1 MKYKLLALSISLLV
15 FDIPAFSQSL
25 DIDGNRMP
33 SSANNG
39 GGLKAA
45 QSKMLGYVAHEAHS
59 PKKKVLRGR
68 VDRQVLF
75 ADQLM
80 LKGKYSEAADLYKDA
95 LHRNKNN
102 TSAKLGYGM
111 ALAKQFKLDGAS
123 EQFDQILASD
133 PQNPQALA
141 GKALVEFNRLQSS
154 SNTVIKGKDATL
166 QNAEAMVKQGLSR
179 DPDMPE
185 AHYTLGMI
193 YKEQGRLSEAADQ
206 FKQAT
211 KIDHRYSE
219 AYSGLGVSQLGL
231 GDQTGAEQSFKQA
244 LAINTANSTAHYGL
258 GKVYLQQ
265 GKLDDAIKEL
275 NTSLALYPNS
285 APVRLAMG
293 EAYAAQ
299 GNNVA
304 AVREFQES
312 IRIKPENTDAYLHIA
327 DIRETRGDIE
337 HSIAEL
343 RSASELVPNNT
354 SLHQRIGD
362 ESLRV
367 DKLDDAIKEYRSVLN
382 TDPRNGQAAQGLT
395 RALYLKAN
403 RETNSAF
410 FTSNEYQ
417 SAAALIDQAVA
428 MNPND
433 MELRLAQ
440 AKIRSMSGAT
450 VDLSQLGVPNN
461 DGERVAYAEALL
473 AQNKFKEADVQMSI
487 VLANANTAKQVC
499 AVADLALMIKDLPNA
514 EAAYEKAALLPGAS
528 ERARY
533 GLDAVAK
540 AKDQSRQDYTLA
552 HDLYKHSQT
561 ASAIDKYHSSIYKNP
576 RFPDSRY
583 ELGQALEKVSPKTS
597 ANLKQ
602 AIVQYKAYEG
612 LRPDLSPEE
621 KEKVDKRIVNC
632 ENKAAKLERKEKG
645 G

>member
-1 MKYKLLALSISLLV
+1 MYKFQVLSLSLLLSTSLSLSQ
-15 FDIPAFSQSL
+15 AFAAEGSKEL
-25 DIDGNRMP
+25 
-33 SSANNG
+33 A
-39 GGLKAA
+39 AA
-45 QSKMLGYVAHEAHS
+45 QPKKLGYVTHEVS
-59 PKKKVLRGR
+59 NPKRKVLKGKI
-68 VDRQVLF
+68 DRQVLF

-80 LKGKYSEAADLYKDA
+80 LKGKYSEAADLYKEA
-95 LHRNKNN
+95 LNRNKNN
-102 TSAKLGYGM
+102 SAARVGYGLS
-111 ALAKQFKLDGAS
+111 LAKQFKLDAAT

-133 PQNPQALA
+133 PQSSQALA

-154 SNTVIKGKDATL
+154 SNTVIKNKDSIL
-166 QNAEAMVKQGLSR
+166 QNAESMVKQALSK

-193 YKEQGRLSEAADQ
+193 YKEQGRLSESADE
-206 FKQAT
+206 FRQAT
-211 KIDHRYSE
+211 KIDSKYSE

-231 GDQTGAEQSFKQA
+231 GDLVGAQQSFKQA
-244 LAINTANSTAHYGL
+244 LAINTGNSTAHYGL
-258 GKVYLQQ
+258 GRVYLQQ

-275 NTSLALYPNS
+275 NTSLAQYPNS

-299 GNNVA
+299 GNSVG

-312 IRIKPENTDAYLHIA
+312 IRIKPENPDAYLHIA
-327 DIRETRGDIE
+327 DIRETRGDNE

-343 RSASELVPNNT
+343 RSALELMPNN
-354 SLHQRIGD
+354 SALHQRIGD

-417 SAAALIDQAVA
+417 SAALLIDQAVQ

-440 AKIRSMSGAT
+440 AKIRSMAGAT
-450 VDLSQLGVPNN
+450 IDLSQLGTPRN

-473 AQNKFKEADVQMSI
+473 AQNKFKDADEQMGI
-487 VLANANTAKQVC
+487 VIAHANTGKQVC
-499 AVADLALMIKDLPNA
+499 AVADLALMIKDMPNA
-514 EAAYEKAALLPGAS
+514 EAAYKKAAAFPETS
-528 ERARY
+528 ERAKY

-540 AKDQSRQDYTLA
+540 ARDQSRQDYTLA
-552 HDLYKHSQT
+552 HDLSKHSQT
-561 ASAIDKYHSSIYKNP
+561 RSAIDKYHLSIYENP
-576 RFPDSRY
+576 RYPDSRY

-597 ANLKQ
+597 ANLRQ
-602 AIVQYKAYEG
+602 AIVQYKAYES
-612 LRPDLSPEE
+612 LRPDLSAEE
-621 KEKVDKRIVNC
+621 KEKVDKRIINL